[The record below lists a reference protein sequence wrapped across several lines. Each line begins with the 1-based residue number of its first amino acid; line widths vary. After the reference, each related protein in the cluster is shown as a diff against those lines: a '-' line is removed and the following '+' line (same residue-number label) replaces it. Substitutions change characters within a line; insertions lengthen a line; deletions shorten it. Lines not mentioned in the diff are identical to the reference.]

1 MIFPLTLHWAGL
13 VQAAQLRRQETQMN
27 KLILLYAACVLSY
40 ALPGAAVFAADKEE
54 RLIIL
59 EIRNEY
65 GKTTFEVMKET
76 EYRDW
81 RTERMEQSR
90 EIIAKAKKLKKKRN
104 PKLATIRSKKRN
116 IKSNEE
122 AQKYRQEYQDRLKR
136 ITKTKRIEK

>member
-1 MIFPLTLHWAGL
+1 
-13 VQAAQLRRQETQMN
+13 MN